1 MKKIDE
7 SEVSKLREFAI
18 AYSDINGKD
27 FGNNVPWIE
36 NNYNSKK
43 ECMEWVV
50 KLTSKGFQRITPFTY
65 EQDEVLEEE
74 INWDFVEKHRI

>member
-1 MKKIDE
+1 M
-7 SEVSKLREFAI
+7 REYAI

-74 INWDFVEKHRI
+74 EARAEAGEGLESPEIKPDLE